1 MGIHRLPEE
10 LSRKIAAGEIIERP
24 LSVVKEL
31 MENSI
36 DAGAHSIEVE
46 LVQGGKV
53 LISVRDDGCGIA
65 PEELPLAVEKYA
77 TSKISTDADLEAIS
91 TLGYRGEALSSVGA
105 VSELEIFSRRAEIG
119 EGASL
124 RYENGEAKIS
134 SVPLRPGTTVIVKD
148 LFYNLPARRK
158 FLKTA
163 SAEFRRISRLVQ
175 DYSFAYPGISFSLI
189 HGGKTVFKS
198 SGSGS
203 LKKLL
208 ADVWGDEPKIRA
220 ASFAAGNSSAAIW
233 WQDTG
238 PQTRFQLISFVN
250 GRRVGDAVIRSA
262 IASFHW
268 ATRGNW
274 LVMLTLP
281 PEDVDVNIHPAKAEI
296 LFRHS
301 GEVFDLVRKTAE
313 KFSRDF
319 SELPVGGAFS
329 RDKNLSSF
337 DVRPTSHTQFSAYKP
352 QHEAHP
358 FSRME
363 DPVFRCSSPNAFAL
377 RNEQAAERL
386 PFNSWRDEPAQ
397 NPNTGSVP
405 PEKIETCD
413 AGPRFICQLSQG
425 YLLFADAGGVLI
437 VDPHAAH
444 ERINY
449 ERILKACSD
458 PAAQERLILPIQLP
472 PTLKDAALAIRE
484 QLSELRFSFDETG
497 AIISLPMHIN
507 AAEVGPIELL
517 RSAVSAIE
525 ERSEGSES
533 LLHRFAVKACKASVK
548 LTTRLEPCEAL
559 QLLSDLEK
567 CDQPGACPHGR
578 PTVLRLPGAALDKH
592 FGRLGL

>member
-10 LSRKIAAGEIIERP
+10 LSRKIAAGEVIERP

-31 MENSI
+31 IENSI

-65 PEELPLAVEKYA
+65 PEDLPLAVEKYA
-77 TSKISTDADLEAIS
+77 TSKISTDEDLEAIS

-105 VSELEIFSRRAEIG
+105 VSELEIFSRRAETG
-119 EGASL
+119 EGACL
-124 RYENGEAKIS
+124 RHENGEAKIS

-175 DYSFAYPGISFSLI
+175 DYSFAYPGISFSLV

-208 ADVWGDEPKIRA
+208 ADVWGDEPEIRA
-220 ASFAAGNSSAAIW
+220 AGFATGNSSASLW

-238 PQTRFQLISFVN
+238 PQSRFQLVSFVN

-262 IASFHW
+262 IMSFHW

-301 GEVFDLVRKTAE
+301 GDVFDLVRKATE

-319 SELPVGGAFS
+319 SELPGVRNFS
-329 RDKNLSSF
+329 QDKNLSSF
-337 DVRPTSHTQFSAYKP
+337 DVRPKNPSQFSPYKP

-358 FSRME
+358 FSRIE

-377 RNEQAAERL
+377 RKEQTAERL
-386 PFNSWRDEPAQ
+386 PFNSWRDEPVQDLPQDVAIFD
-397 NPNTGSVP
+397 S
-405 PEKIETCD
+405 D
-413 AGPRFICQLSQG
+413 GPRFICQLSQG
-425 YLLFADAGGVLI
+425 YLLFAEAGGVLI

-458 PAAQERLILPIQLP
+458 PTAQERLILPIQLP
-472 PTLKDAALAIRE
+472 PTLKDAALANQE
-484 QLSELRFSFDETG
+484 QLAELRFSFDDTG
-497 AIISLPMHIN
+497 ALSSLPMHIN
-507 AAEVGPIELL
+507 ATGIGPIELL

-525 ERSEGSES
+525 ERSEDSES

-548 LTTRLEPCEAL
+548 LTTRLEPSEAL

-567 CDQPGACPHGR
+567 CDQPSACPHGR

>member
-10 LSRKIAAGEIIERP
+10 LSRKIAAGEVIERP

-31 MENSI
+31 IENSI

-65 PEELPLAVEKYA
+65 PEDLPLAVEKYA
-77 TSKISTDADLEAIS
+77 TSKISTDEDLEAIS

-105 VSELEIFSRRAEIG
+105 VSELEIFSRRAETG
-119 EGASL
+119 EGACL

-175 DYSFAYPGISFSLI
+175 DYSFAYPGISFSLV

-208 ADVWGDEPKIRA
+208 ADVWGDEPEIRA
-220 ASFAAGNSSAAIW
+220 ACFATGNSSAALW

-301 GEVFDLVRKTAE
+301 GDVFDLVRKATE

-319 SELPVGGAFS
+319 SELPGVRNFS
-329 RDKNLSSF
+329 LDKNFSSF
-337 DVRPTSHTQFSAYKP
+337 DVRPASPTQFSAYKP

-358 FSRME
+358 FSRIE
-363 DPVFRCSSPNAFAL
+363 DPVFRCSSPNAYTL
-377 RNEQAAERL
+377 PKEQSAERL
-386 PFNSWRDEPAQ
+386 PFNSWRDETVQ
-397 NPNTGSVP
+397 KQ
-405 PEKIETCD
+405 PEKIESFDT

-458 PAAQERLILPIQLP
+458 PAAEERLIIPIQLP
-472 PTLKDAALAIRE
+472 PTLKDAALANRN
-484 QLSELRFSFDETG
+484 QLAELRFSFDDAG
-497 AIISLPMHIN
+497 ALITLPMHNN
-507 AAEVGPIELL
+507 AAGIGPIELL
-517 RSAVSAIE
+517 RSAVSAVE

-548 LTTRLEPCEAL
+548 LTTRLEPSEAL

-567 CDQPGACPHGR
+567 CDQPSACPHGR
-578 PTVLRLPGAALDKH
+578 PTVLRLTGAVLDKH